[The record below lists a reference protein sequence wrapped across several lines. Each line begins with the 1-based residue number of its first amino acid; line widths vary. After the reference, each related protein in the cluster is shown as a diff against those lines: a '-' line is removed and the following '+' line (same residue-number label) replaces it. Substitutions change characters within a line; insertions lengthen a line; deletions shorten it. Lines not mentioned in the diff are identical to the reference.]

1 MRKHIINTGKEKDIK
16 WQERYD
22 SEFDMEQLRKN
33 IGEHIAEWR
42 KCQKLSQEK
51 VAQVLEVSKNAV
63 GKWER
68 GESMPPIDKSVIL
81 AELSGVSLDSML
93 LGKVPIVDEKIQERL
108 ANVPC
113 KNKEHLLKII
123 DTFLEAMKNT

>member
-1 MRKHIINTGKEKDIK
+1 MRKYIK

-22 SEFDMEQLRKN
+22 SEFDKEQLRKN

-42 KCQKLSQEK
+42 KCQEMSQEDI
-51 VAQVLEVSKNAV
+51 AQVLEVSKNAV

-81 AELSGVSLDSML
+81 SELSGVSLDSML
-93 LGKVPIVDEKIQERL
+93 LGRVPMVDKKIQERL
-108 ANVPC
+108 ENVSY
-113 KNKEHLLKII
+113 KNKENLLKII
-123 DTFLEAMKNT
+123 VTFLEAVKNT

>member
-1 MRKHIINTGKEKDIK
+1 MRKYIINTEKEKAIK

-42 KCQKLSQEK
+42 KCQEMSQEDI
-51 VAQVLEVSKNAV
+51 AQVLEVSKNAV

-68 GESMPPIDKSVIL
+68 G
-81 AELSGVSLDSML
+81 
-93 LGKVPIVDEKIQERL
+93 
-108 ANVPC
+108 
-113 KNKEHLLKII
+113 
-123 DTFLEAMKNT
+123 

>member
-1 MRKHIINTGKEKDIK
+1 MRKLNTGKEKDIK

>member
-1 MRKHIINTGKEKDIK
+1 
-16 WQERYD
+16 
-22 SEFDMEQLRKN
+22 MEQLRKN

>member
-1 MRKHIINTGKEKDIK
+1 MRKDIINTRKEKAIK

-42 KCQKLSQEK
+42 KCQAMSQEDI
-51 VAQVLEVSKNAV
+51 AQVLEVSKNAV

-81 AELSGVSLDSML
+81 SKLSGVSLDSML
-93 LGKVPIVDEKIQERL
+93 LGRVPIVDEKIQERL

>member
-1 MRKHIINTGKEKDIK
+1 MRKYIINTEKEKAIK

-42 KCQKLSQEK
+42 KCQEMSQEDI
-51 VAQVLEVSKNAV
+51 AQVLEVSKNAV

-81 AELSGVSLDSML
+81 SELSGVSLDSML
-93 LGKVPIVDEKIQERL
+93 LGRVPMVDKKIQERL
-108 ANVPC
+108 ENVSY
-113 KNKEHLLKII
+113 KNKENLLKII
-123 DTFLEAMKNT
+123 VTFLEAVKNT